1 MKVIMTLD
9 KIFMVCD
16 VMLYIYAFRI
26 EFEDTLSKI
35 FLTVVIVSFIVFEA
49 ISYELEIKKP
59 IYVAIVY
66 DFQMRNCC
74 SLHCQHNV
82 FLPGLGQC
90 TLQYMAESKL
100 KEVKM

>member
-1 MKVIMTLD
+1 MTLD
-9 KIFMVCD
+9 KMFMVCD

-26 EFEDTLSKI
+26 EFEDTFSKI
-35 FLTVVIVSFIVFEA
+35 FLAVVIVSFIVFEA
-49 ISYELEIKKP
+49 ISYELEIMKLKKT
-59 IYVAIVY
+59 INVAIIY